1 LKDSLKTVRLGF
13 TLKGFVYLLLA
24 FLIALPLAGSPSDAI
39 PWEWTGVNKII
50 AVGDLHGDYGNFVK
64 ILIGTK
70 VVDEGLHWI
79 AGRTHLVQ
87 TGDIMDRGPDAKGI
101 LDLLMRL
108 EQEAEKAGG
117 MVHVLIGNHEELN
130 ITGLVFRFPDYVSIP
145 QFTSFLPDA
154 YWQRQEKELA
164 KMIKDLEA
172 RGQGAQREELITK
185 FWSKLRN
192 DRRAQRE
199 YLVNFNRKYGS
210 WLLKHNAVIK
220 INDIVFVHGGINE
233 KYSRWKIET
242 LNERLRQELA
252 ALAKAAENSEPLDN
266 GPLEVAYKPDSPLW
280 LRDLATVPEPD
291 LKEEADR
298 ILANLGAKAMV
309 IAHTPRIPT
318 RKEMS
323 RLNGKIWIIDTG
335 ISRVYGGRLSA
346 LIIKDGDFEI
356 WGEQHEKTNQP
367 EPLRPGRLLYRP
379 LPL

>member
-1 LKDSLKTVRLGF
+1 VLNGVAC
-13 TLKGFVYLLLA
+13 LLLA
-24 FLIALPLAGSPSDAI
+24 CLIAAPLAGSPSDGI
-39 PWEWTGVNKII
+39 PWEWTGVDKII

-79 AGRTHLVQ
+79 AGRTHFVQ
-87 TGDIMDRGPDAKGI
+87 TGDIVDRGPDAKGI

-108 EQEAEKAGG
+108 EVEADRAGG

-130 ITGLVFRFPDYVSIP
+130 ITGLVFRFPDYMSLH
-145 QFTSFLPDA
+145 QFISFLPDA
-154 YWQRQEKELA
+154 YRQRQEKALA
-164 KMIKDLEA
+164 KAIKDLEA
-172 RGQGAQREELITK
+172 RGQGAQREELTNK

-199 YLVNFNRKYGS
+199 YLVNFNQKYGS

-233 KYSRWKIET
+233 KYSRWNIET
-242 LNERLRQELA
+242 LNERLRHELA
-252 ALAKAAENSEPLDN
+252 ALAKAAENSEPLNND
-266 GPLEVAYKPDSPLW
+266 PLEIAFKPDSPLW

-291 LKEEADR
+291 LKEEVDR
-298 ILANLGAKAMV
+298 TLDNLGAKAMI

-318 RKEMS
+318 IKEMR
-323 RLNGKIWIIDTG
+323 RLDGKIWIIDTG

-356 WGEQHEKTNQP
+356 WGERHEKTNQP
-367 EPLRPGRLLYRP
+367 EPSRPGTHLYWP
-379 LPL
+379 LSL